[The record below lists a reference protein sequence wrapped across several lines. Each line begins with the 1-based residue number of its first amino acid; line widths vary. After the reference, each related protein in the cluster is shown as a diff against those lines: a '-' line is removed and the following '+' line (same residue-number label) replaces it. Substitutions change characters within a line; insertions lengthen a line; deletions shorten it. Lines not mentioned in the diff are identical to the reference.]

1 MSILAY
7 ALVAFT
13 AVLFYEMFQRLHVMS
28 DVQRVFKIAPE
39 AMSVI
44 GSNTLTDNDKES
56 AVRKLALRVL
66 LDTFRFTGKMLAV
79 FAICAVLVWIGALL
93 LGIEPA
99 VLIPVLLSW
108 EVLIGLIILIAL
120 YARLRRATP
129 ASSG

>member
-7 ALVAFT
+7 ALVGFA
-13 AVLFYEMFQRLHVMS
+13 AVLFFEMFQRLQVMS
-28 DVQRVFKIAPE
+28 DVQRVFKVAPE

-44 GSNTLTDNDKES
+44 GSDTLTDHDKES

-79 FAICAVLVWIGALL
+79 FALCAALMWIGALL
-93 LGIEPA
+93 LGIDSA
-99 VLIPVLLSW
+99 VLIPLLLSW

-120 YARLRRATP
+120 YARLRPARADV
-129 ASSG
+129 

>member
-1 MSILAY
+1 MSIMAY
-7 ALVAFT
+7 ALVGFT
-13 AVLFYEMFQRLHVMS
+13 AVLFYEMFQRLQVMS
-28 DVQRVFKIAPE
+28 DVQRVFKVAPE

-44 GSNTLTDNDKES
+44 GSNTLSDNDKES

-79 FAICAVLVWIGALL
+79 FAICAALVGIGALL
-93 LGIEPA
+93 LGIESA

-108 EVLIGLIILIAL
+108 EVLIGLIILITL